1 MEKQSQKYEL
11 IAKTFFGLEDVLAD
25 ELILLGATDI
35 IKHNR
40 AVSFHGDLEL
50 LYSANYNLRTALRI
64 LKPILKFKVST
75 NKVLYRKVN
84 QINWVDYFGLE
95 DTFAIDTVVNSE
107 YFKHSKFVALK
118 TKDAIADHFRAKYK
132 KRPSVNVDNPTI
144 RIHVHIFKDQCT
156 ISLDSSGDSLHKRGY
171 RIAKT
176 PAPLNEALAAGMIL
190 LSGWDKKSTFIDPMC
205 GSGTIPIE
213 AAMIALSIPP
223 AYFRKSFGF
232 QKWNDFDYDIWKQV
246 VNDIKIRDDID
257 FRIIASDKSLKAI
270 DAAKENI
277 SQAKLDKFVS
287 VHNNI
292 LEDLEPDSDYGV
304 LIMNPPY
311 GERLKENHITDLYM
325 NIGDSLKNNFSG
337 FEAWILSSSKTA
349 MKKVGLK
356 TSKRLTLFNGAL
368 ECKYYNYSLYKGSK
382 KYKDRA

>member
-132 KRPSVNVDNPTI
+132 KL
-144 RIHVHIFKDQCT
+144 Q
-156 ISLDSSGDSLHKRGY
+156 
-171 RIAKT
+171 
-176 PAPLNEALAAGMIL
+176 
-190 LSGWDKKSTFIDPMC
+190 KKSLEFFYY
-205 GSGTIPIE
+205 GTRGQN
-213 AAMIALSIPP
+213 
-223 AYFRKSFGF
+223 RKC
-232 QKWNDFDYDIWKQV
+232 
-246 VNDIKIRDDID
+246 R
-257 FRIIASDKSLKAI
+257 
-270 DAAKENI
+270 
-277 SQAKLDKFVS
+277 
-287 VHNNI
+287 
-292 LEDLEPDSDYGV
+292 
-304 LIMNPPY
+304 
-311 GERLKENHITDLYM
+311 
-325 NIGDSLKNNFSG
+325 
-337 FEAWILSSSKTA
+337 
-349 MKKVGLK
+349 
-356 TSKRLTLFNGAL
+356 
-368 ECKYYNYSLYKGSK
+368 
-382 KYKDRA
+382 